1 MKRYSSDWYWY
12 YVINYTLVIII
23 IFPIY
28 WTLISSFKKPTELI
42 TSNPTFYP
50 REITLQYYE
59 RMWNFD
65 RLKKL
70 QDTEAEHIDSSEVN
84 IDSKYRLDGEG
95 IKRPFLNSA
104 IVSVGTI
111 ILTIIVCTFGAYAL
125 TILNTPFKNFIFM
138 LMILPILIPGIS
150 LIIPL
155 YKLMREIRLT
165 DSHLGLIFL
174 HTTAMLPLGIF
185 MMRNAFNSI
194 PKSLR
199 EVAMLEGS
207 SELNIIIKVMLPLA
221 VPGLLTVM
229 VFAMYISWND
239 YILAFL
245 FINSPENTMLN
256 ISLMKIALG
265 GSQFEM
271 KWGSLTA
278 GSIVSFIPIIIF
290 YTFLQQYFVRGV
302 TGSAVKE

>member
-111 ILTIIVCTFGAYAL
+111 IFTIIVCTFGAYAL

-155 YKLMREIRLT
+155 YKLMREIGLT

>member
-50 REITLQYYE
+50 REITLEYYE

-70 QDTEAEHIDSSEVN
+70 QDTEAENIDSSEVN
-84 IDSKYRLDGEG
+84 IDSKFRLDGEG

-155 YKLMREIRLT
+155 YKLMREIGLT

>member
-155 YKLMREIRLT
+155 YKLMREIGLT

>member
-1 MKRYSSDWYWY
+1 M
-12 YVINYTLVIII
+12 III

-28 WTLISSFKKPTELI
+28 WTLISSFKKPNELI
-42 TSNPTFYP
+42 TSEPTFYP

-70 QDTEAEHIDSSEVN
+70 QDTKAENIDSSEVN
-84 IDSKYRLDGEG
+84 IDSKFRLDGEG

-155 YKLMREIRLT
+155 YKLMREIGLT

-207 SELNIIIKVMLPLA
+207 SELNIITKVMLPLA